1 MKKLIIFLA
10 FLVLP
15 CVVHAQSVSP
25 TDGVLSGLLGKLTM
39 HQAVAFDI
47 PSKNVTS
54 YTSVDVIDGTG
65 FLSNFSIGAGYSTSS
80 AIVADASYD
89 LGGLT
94 KLGLNI
100 PALSFIDVKVG
111 FMVGISNM
119 SFATTSG
126 TAERNKLSYG
136 PTLTIVSTK
145 F

>member
-1 MKKLIIFLA
+1 MKKIILLIILFLSP
-10 FLVLP
+10 VL
-15 CVVHAQSVSP
+15 VHAQTVNP
-25 TDGVLSGLLGKLTM
+25 TDGVVSGLLSKLTL

-47 PSKNVTS
+47 PSKNVTY

-80 AIVADASYD
+80 ALVADASYD
-89 LGGLT
+89 LGGLS